1 VLGEIVSSRR
11 PSKSR
16 VDVPTMHGWTAKH
29 YVLSAVIIL
38 IAVGAFA
45 YSWS

>member
-1 VLGEIVSSRR
+1 M
-11 PSKSR
+11 
-16 VDVPTMHGWTAKH
+16 TMHDFEAKH
-29 YVLSAVIIL
+29 WIIAMIIVL

>member
-1 VLGEIVSSRR
+1 MI
-11 PSKSR
+11 
-16 VDVPTMHGWTAKH
+16 MHRWSAKH
-29 YVLSAVIIL
+29 YVITSLIVL